1 MTLTTQRTVFPNGFT
16 LLVREDRAAPVV
28 AIVTRVKAGYFDEPD
43 TEIGIA
49 HVLEHMY
56 FKGTPTRGPGE
67 IATATKEVG
76 GWLNAHTIYDATTY
90 ITVLPAERWERGLDI
105 QFDAFAHSSID
116 ADELRRELE
125 VIIQEAA
132 RKEDTPGA
140 VTAETL
146 YEVLHDR
153 HRMRRWRI
161 GREAG
166 LRTFTRE
173 MVHGFYRNWYTPSNS
188 ILAIVGDVDAD
199 AVREAVGATYGSLP
213 ARDPQPDHGPEE
225 ERWHGARYRASPADV
240 QQSHLTFGWRT
251 VGPLHPDTP
260 ALDVASALLSTGR
273 SSRLYRA
280 VRERGLAMSASAYHY
295 TPTQTG
301 VFALGVVGAPM
312 RRLRRRDSGGMA
324 AGTAR
329 ALSRRRS
336 GRRGAHSA

>member
-1 MTLTTQRTVFPNGFT
+1 M
-16 LLVREDRAAPVV
+16 
-28 AIVTRVKAGYFDEPD
+28 
-43 TEIGIA
+43 
-49 HVLEHMY
+49 
-56 FKGTPTRGPGE
+56 
-67 IATATKEVG
+67 G

-90 ITVLPAERWERGLDI
+90 ITVLPSERWERGLDI

-146 YEVLHDR
+146 YAVLHDR

-199 AVREAVGATYGSLP
+199 AVREAVGASYGSLP
-213 ARDPQPDHGPEE
+213 ARDPQPDEGP
-225 ERWHGARYRASPADV
+225 
-240 QQSHLTFGWRT
+240 
-251 VGPLHPDTP
+251 
-260 ALDVASALLSTGR
+260 
-273 SSRLYRA
+273 
-280 VRERGLAMSASAYHY
+280 
-295 TPTQTG
+295 
-301 VFALGVVGAPM
+301 
-312 RRLRRRDSGGMA
+312 
-324 AGTAR
+324 
-329 ALSRRRS
+329 
-336 GRRGAHSA
+336 